1 MVGRQIVDRA
11 KIQRIIFE
19 FDYYEKAFHQFYD
32 TYRVVPGNLDYKTCI
47 KHAEFSGEACTDPA
61 VCNGRAKGNAN
72 LTNEQ
77 WCNHTTLATGT
88 ARKVINTYGL
98 GLWWSAIQ
106 LKKSGYISQDVFPFF
121 SYSNRVNC
129 SRAAGIC
136 TYSRKFS
143 VNLLSNVDKKGGS
156 YKVNAGH
163 YANVSF
169 DKNIQIGFMGYLN
182 TDTILPGQE
191 YYAKQTVGHNIIV
204 FQYLLMRENP
214 RNHINEYTDLK
225 YGALNAKLMSEL
237 DAKIDDG
244 RPGTGKLLASKST
257 FELDAT
263 ATEEQKAK
271 ICYDNTIEHLD
282 KAIYV
287 SDTNQKYGCNIIK
300 VMEDVK

>member
-1 MVGRQIVDRA
+1 M
-11 KIQRIIFE
+11 
-19 FDYYEKAFHQFYD
+19 
-32 TYRVVPGNLDYKTCI
+32 PGNLDYKTCI
-47 KHAEFSGEACTDPA
+47 KHAEFSGEACTDQA

-77 WCNHTTLATGT
+77 WCSNTTLATGT
-88 ARKVINTYGL
+88 ARKVINTNGL
-98 GLWWSAIQ
+98 GLWWSALQ
-106 LKKSGYISQDVFPFF
+106 LKKSGYISKDVYPFF
-121 SYSNRVNC
+121 SYSNKASC
-129 SRAAGIC
+129 SRAAGACI
-136 TYSRKFS
+136 YSRKFS
-143 VNLLSNVDKKGGS
+143 VNLLSNVNTNGKS
-156 YKVNAGH
+156 YGVNAGH

-169 DKNIQIGFMGYLN
+169 DKNIQIGFMGYLK
-182 TDTILPGQE
+182 TDAIVPGQE
-191 YYAKQTVGHNIIV
+191 YYAEKTVGHNIMV
-204 FQYLLMRENP
+204 FQYLLMQEN
-214 RNHINEYTDLK
+214 NKGVNYYTDLK
-225 YGALNAKLMSEL
+225 YGALNAKLTSEL